1 MGDSRQPESSTQG
14 HRAARPGR
22 IESVPSAVELCGL
35 DRRTIS
41 AWKVGPPRGCFDRTT
56 CRDVSLK
63 FCPGDVSSR
72 TVLLRIDRTVVTA
85 GVCAKPV
92 RAHIDNSTKARAS
105 TVCRVKLS
113 RLHGSFPY
121 SWEPRVRAATT
132 ALEARRVTVAWMG
145 SGSTIL
151 PVSKSKTKSPVIG
164 GGLE

>member
-1 MGDSRQPESSTQG
+1 MIATPAACGRKGDNG
-14 HRAARPGR
+14 
-22 IESVPSAVELCGL
+22 
-35 DRRTIS
+35 S

-105 TVCRVKLS
+105 TVLQSEVVTAAWVITLLLGTESTRRDDCV
-113 RLHGSFPY
+113 GSAP
-121 SWEPRVRAATT
+121 SH
-132 ALEARRVTVAWMG
+132 RRVDG
-145 SGSTIL
+145 
-151 PVSKSKTKSPVIG
+151 
-164 GGLE
+164 